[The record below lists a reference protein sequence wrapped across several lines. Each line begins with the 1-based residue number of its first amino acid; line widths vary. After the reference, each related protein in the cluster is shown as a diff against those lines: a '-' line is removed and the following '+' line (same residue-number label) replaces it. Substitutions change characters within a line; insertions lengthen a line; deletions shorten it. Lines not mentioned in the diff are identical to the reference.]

1 MPLQDQTFKS
11 EWHKKRAMQQAE
23 RRLMRKMA
31 RKEANFTRAARQPIS
46 SVSLPLQSSHAHVR
60 SHANVSDLPVAEAQ
74 GQSVGAAAASESERE
89 RERESE
95 RERVRQKGNTA
106 AQDTRADAIGG
117 QRVGDEDEEGEM
129 ESVPSSF
136 LAEMEKER
144 KQRSENG
151 SGASTSDLVV
161 LDDEGNR

>member
-31 RKEANFTRAARQPIS
+31 RKEANFTRAVSQPIS
-46 SVSLPLQSSHAHVR
+46 SGSLPLQSSRAHVR
-60 SHANVSDLPVAEAQ
+60 SHANVSDLPGAEAQ
-74 GQSVGAAAASESERE
+74 GQSVGAAASERE
-89 RERESE
+89 TERASE
-95 RERVRQKGNTA
+95 IERVRQTGSTS
-106 AQDTRADAIGG
+106 AQDTRADARGE
-117 QRVGDEDEEGEM
+117 QRGGDEDEEGEM

-136 LAEMEKER
+136 LAEIEKER